1 MLCLFYYVMI
11 NKKEFSNIRNDLV
24 RLENERE
31 KTIVMSRDII
41 KLSKQIINL
50 IQRDELNECKEYISK
65 IKSLISKLNDNEGIA
80 FVARQE
86 YVEALT
92 FYHIMKDNK
101 LVTRRELRIDTESYL
116 LGLSDL
122 TGELVRK
129 AINLVIKNKYS
140 EAENIKNLVDDIYT
154 EFLTF
159 NLRNGELRKKFDSIK
174 YNLKK
179 LEEVMYDVRM
189 KKC

>member
-1 MLCLFYYVMI
+1 M
-11 NKKEFSNIRNDLV
+11 